1 MPTYT
6 ITAKFHVDFD
16 NDPNLLDSQNYVEML
31 EFVESVLQGGSGVH
45 FIEITDAEEDQQK

>member
-16 NDPNLLDSQNYVEML
+16 NDPNLLDSENYVEML
-31 EFVESVLQGGSGVH
+31 EFAESILQGASGVH
-45 FIEITDAEEDQQK
+45 LIQITDAEED